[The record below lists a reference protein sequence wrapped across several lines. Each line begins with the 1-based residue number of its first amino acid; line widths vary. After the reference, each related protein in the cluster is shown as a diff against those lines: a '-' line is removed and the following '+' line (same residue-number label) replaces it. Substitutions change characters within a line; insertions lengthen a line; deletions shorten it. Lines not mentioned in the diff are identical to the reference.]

1 MLNNLNNILIFS
13 RPVQS
18 GKTTALFQHIKN
30 MNNVVGFLTPDV
42 DGKRMFF
49 DITKN
54 KYHPFETNETDPLLA
69 QQIGRFFFLQSTFET
84 GKNIINKYNNQ
95 TFFIID
101 EVGKLEVEMDR
112 GFEPAIKN
120 LILNFKSKNY
130 KGILLLVIRDTLIE
144 KVIEKYDLQ
153 NVKVINHL

>member
-1 MLNNLNNILIFS
+1 MLNNLNNIIIFS

-30 MNNVVGFLTPDV
+30 MNNVGGFLTPDV

-49 DITKN
+49 DITEN
-54 KYHPFETNETDPLLA
+54 RHHPFETNETDPLVT
-69 QQIGRFFFLQSTFET
+69 QQIGRFSFLQSTFET
-84 GKNIINKYNNQ
+84 GKSIINNYNNQ
-95 TFFIID
+95 SFFIID

-120 LILNFKSKNY
+120 LIPNFISKNS

-144 KVIEKYDLQ
+144 KAIEKYDLQ
-153 NVKVINHL
+153 NAKVINHL

>member
-1 MLNNLNNILIFS
+1 MLNNLNNIIIFS

-30 MNNVVGFLTPDV
+30 MNNVGGFLTPDV

-54 KYHPFETNETDPLLA
+54 KYHPFETNETDELVT
-69 QQIGRFFFLQSTFET
+69 QQIGRFSFLQSAFET
-84 GKNIINKYNNQ
+84 GKSIINKHNNQ
-95 TFFIID
+95 SFFIID
-101 EVGKLEVEMDR
+101 EVGKLEVEMDK

-120 LILNFKSKNY
+120 LISNFKSKNY
-130 KGILLLVIRDTLIE
+130 KGILLLVIRDTLLE
-144 KVIEKYDLQ
+144 KAIEKYDLQ
-153 NVKVINHL
+153 NVKLINHL